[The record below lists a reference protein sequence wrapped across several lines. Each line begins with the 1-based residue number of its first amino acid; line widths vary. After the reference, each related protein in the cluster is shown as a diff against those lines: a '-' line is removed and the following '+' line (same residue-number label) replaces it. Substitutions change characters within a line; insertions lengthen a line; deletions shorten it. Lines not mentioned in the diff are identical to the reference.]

1 MDRHAYINQQY
12 AQGKKRRE
20 IAAELS
26 VSMGYVHY
34 HLEPEAIEAHNR
46 LLRERRERLRE
57 IADSCSEYGQLKAAA
72 AQLGI
77 RAADLCRHQS
87 LSRKKQRRK
96 EVHRRYAQIYAL
108 RAKGAQYKDIARRF
122 QIRPEEARVYAVAHA
137 KKHGLPIPF
146 ARKHGVKTAPQK

>member
-26 VSMGYVHY
+26 VSMHCIHY

-46 LLRERRERLRE
+46 LLRERREQLRE
-57 IADSCSEYGQLKAAA
+57 IADSCSKYGQIKAAA
-72 AQLGI
+72 EQLGI
-77 RAADLCRHQS
+77 CPEELGRRRS

-96 EVHRRYAQIYAL
+96 EAHRRYAQIYAL
-108 RAKGAQYKDIARRF
+108 RAKGMQYKDIAQRF
-122 QIRPEEARVYAVAHA
+122 QIRPEVARVFAVAHA